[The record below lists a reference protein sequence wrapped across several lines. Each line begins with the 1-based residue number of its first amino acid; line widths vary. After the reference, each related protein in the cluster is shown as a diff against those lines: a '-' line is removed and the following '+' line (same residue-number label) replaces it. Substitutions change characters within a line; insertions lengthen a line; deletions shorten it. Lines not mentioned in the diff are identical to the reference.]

1 MWDNVAMNM
10 EEMRPLPPQVVELLR
25 SQQASPRL
33 LAHLLM
39 VHDVAA
45 RLTDEVHRLWPR
57 LQFDAEAVQIGAAT
71 HDIGKVL
78 YPDEVIGPGD
88 EHAAAGE
95 RLLVQ
100 HGFPPEHARF
110 ARTHF
115 TWPHDADPTLEDLL
129 VALADELWRG
139 ERDEALEALL
149 TGRIAA
155 AVQDTMWAVFMDLD
169 DVATE
174 LAHPGPTRVNWLAQ
188 FAEHEGD
195 EE

>member
-1 MWDNVAMNM
+1 MNM

-25 SQQASPRL
+25 RQNASPRL

-39 VHDVAA
+39 VHDVAV
-45 RLTDEVHRLWPR
+45 RLTEAFRRVWPR
-57 LQFDAEAVQIGAAT
+57 LQFDATAVQIGAAT
-71 HDIGKVL
+71 HDIGKVR

-88 EHAAAGE
+88 EHTVAGE
-95 RLLVQ
+95 TMLLQ
-100 HGFPPEHARF
+100 HGFPPAYARF

-139 ERDEALEALL
+139 ERDEALEAIL
-149 TGRIAA
+149 TERIAA
-155 AVQDTMWAVFMDLD
+155 AVQDTQWAVFMDLD
-169 DVATE
+169 DIATE
-174 LAHPGPTRVNWLAQ
+174 LAQPGPTRVNWLAQ
-188 FAEHEGD
+188 FADHEED

>member
-1 MWDNVAMNM
+1 MNM

-45 RLTDEVHRLWPR
+45 RLADEVHRLWPR

-95 RLLVQ
+95 RLLAQ
-100 HGFPPEHARF
+100 YGFPPEHARF

-115 TWPHDADPTLEDLL
+115 TWPRDADPTLEVLL

-139 ERDEALEALL
+139 ERDEALEAII
-149 TGRIAA
+149 TERIAT

-174 LAHPGPTRVNWLAQ
+174 LAHAGPTRVNWLAQ
-188 FAEHEGD
+188 FAEHEEG